1 MTLRHLRIFV
11 AVCEE
16 GSVTL
21 AAEKLYLSQP
31 AVSLAIHELEEHYG
45 VRLFDRISRKLYL
58 TSAGNRFLEYA
69 VHISSLFDEME
80 RDIQNWDTLG
90 ALRIGSSITIGAALI
105 PKAVALYSQQYPD
118 VEIQMVIDNSQVIE
132 KKVLANEVDFGL
144 LEGAVHDPNLVA
156 QDFAED
162 QMLLVAAP
170 GHPLA
175 QKEQPLLP
183 QDLKSQRFL
192 LRERGSGVRE
202 LFESVLLAHD
212 LSVEPSWESINA
224 ESIVEAVVQGLGVTA
239 LPYALVKQDLAAGRL
254 TALTVE
260 GMDFRRKLKIIYHKN
275 KYLSRSAKAFLELCR
290 QLASQFLLDSN
301 P

>member
-1 MTLRHLRIFV
+1 MKWS
-11 AVCEE
+11 
-16 GSVTL
+16 G
-21 AAEKLYLSQP
+21 
-31 AVSLAIHELEEHYG
+31 
-45 VRLFDRISRKLYL
+45 ISR
-58 TSAGNRFLEYA
+58 TG
-69 VHISSLFDEME
+69 IP
-80 RDIQNWDTLG
+80 WG

-118 VEIQMVIDNSQVIE
+118 VEIKMVIDNSQVIE

-212 LSVEPSWESINA
+212 LSVEPSWGEHQRRIHRGS
-224 ESIVEAVVQGLGVTA
+224 GG
-239 LPYALVKQDLAAGRL
+239 PGAGGNRPPLRIGETGPGRRPADRL
-254 TALTVE
+254 DGGGDGFPAKTK
-260 GMDFRRKLKIIYHKN
+260 DH
-275 KYLSRSAKAFLELCR
+275 LS
-290 QLASQFLLDSN
+290 
-301 P
+301 